1 MDPIYNTSGIG
12 DIQPEVQKTE
22 NAQKTKLN
30 PANSQSELDKSRIE
44 KM

>member
-22 NAQKTKLN
+22 KAKKKKLN
-30 PANSQSELDKSRIE
+30 PANLQSELDKTRIE